1 MLRKA
6 GNKKRHAWQVLRK
19 PGKIREKRSKKARTR
34 CSLAFEASCRTIKAR
49 SRRTMSKI
57 AKNMDKCGKNVRN
70 PAKNLKKCRKNAGKC
85 PEQGRKGSPKRA
97 PQKARNRC
105 RIAFETGT
113 PENARKCPKS
123 SGCP

>member
-1 MLRKA
+1 
-6 GNKKRHAWQVLRK
+6 
-19 PGKIREKRSKKARTR
+19 
-34 CSLAFEASCRTIKAR
+34 
-49 SRRTMSKI
+49 MSKI

-123 SGCP
+123 PGRP

>member
-1 MLRKA
+1 MLKISENLEKTRKNA
-6 GNKKRHAWQVLRK
+6 
-19 PGKIREKRSKKARTR
+19 P
-34 CSLAFEASCRTIKAR
+34 TIAE
-49 SRRTMSKI
+49 
-57 AKNMDKCGKNVRN
+57 
-70 PAKNLKKCRKNAGKC
+70 NLKKCRKNAGKC

-123 SGCP
+123 PGRP